1 MIKKI
6 IFFLLIL
13 SLTSCGYQP
22 IFTKKNY
29 DTLVIKEYQL
39 AGDKIIN
46 RKLVS
51 LLNLRKN
58 IQLESSYILS
68 LDSAKKLE
76 TVAKDK
82 TGRTSVFKT
91 SITVSIKLNEN
102 KTLIKEK
109 IFNKT
114 YTYDNTE
121 NKFDLMQYQRDIEKN
136 ILDKISEEII
146 IFLNT

>member
-22 IFTKKNY
+22 IYTKKNY
-29 DTLVIKEYQL
+29 DALVIKEYQL

-46 RKLVS
+46 RKIVS

-68 LDSAKKLE
+68 LDSVKKLE

-82 TGRTSVFKT
+82 TGKASVFKT
-91 SITVSIKLNEN
+91 SITVSIKINEN

-114 YTYDNTE
+114 YTYNNTK
-121 NKFDLMQYQRDIEKN
+121 NKFDLLQYQKDIENN

>member
-22 IFTKKNY
+22 IYTKKNY
-29 DTLVIKEYQL
+29 DALVIKEYQL

-46 RKLVS
+46 RKIVS

-68 LDSAKKLE
+68 LDSVKKLE

-82 TGRTSVFKT
+82 TGKASVFKT
-91 SITVSIKLNEN
+91 SITVSIKINEN

-114 YTYDNTE
+114 YTYNNTK
-121 NKFDLMQYQRDIEKN
+121 NKFDLMQYQKDIENN

>member
-22 IFTKKNY
+22 IYTKKNY
-29 DTLVIKEYQL
+29 DALVIKEYQL

-46 RKLVS
+46 RKIVS

-68 LDSAKKLE
+68 LDSVKKLE

-82 TGRTSVFKT
+82 TGRASVFKT
-91 SITVSIKLNEN
+91 SITVSIKINEN

-114 YTYDNTE
+114 YTYNNTK
-121 NKFDLMQYQRDIEKN
+121 NKFDLMQYQKDIENN

>member
-51 LLNLRKN
+51 LLNLK
-58 IQLESSYILS
+58 
-68 LDSAKKLE
+68 
-76 TVAKDK
+76 
-82 TGRTSVFKT
+82 
-91 SITVSIKLNEN
+91 
-102 KTLIKEK
+102 
-109 IFNKT
+109 
-114 YTYDNTE
+114 
-121 NKFDLMQYQRDIEKN
+121 KN
-136 ILDKISEEII
+136 ILKELKK
-146 IFLNT
+146 FN

>member
-114 YTYDNTE
+114 YTYNNTE

>member
-39 AGDKIIN
+39 ACDKIIN

-114 YTYDNTE
+114 YTYNNTE

>member
-51 LLNLRKN
+51 LLNLKKN

-114 YTYDNTE
+114 YTYNNTE

>member
-22 IFTKKNY
+22 IYTKKNY
-29 DTLVIKEYQL
+29 DALVIKEYQL

-46 RKLVS
+46 RKIVS

-58 IQLESSYILS
+58 IQLESGYILS
-68 LDSAKKLE
+68 LDSVKKLE

-82 TGRTSVFKT
+82 TGRASVFKT
-91 SITVSIKLNEN
+91 SITVSIKINEN

-114 YTYDNTE
+114 YTYNNTK
-121 NKFDLMQYQRDIEKN
+121 NKFDLMQYQKDIENN

>member
-22 IFTKKNY
+22 IYTKKNY
-29 DTLVIKEYQL
+29 DALVIKEYQL

-46 RKLVS
+46 RKIVS

-68 LDSAKKLE
+68 LDSVKKLE

-82 TGRTSVFKT
+82 TGKASVFKT
-91 SITVSIKLNEN
+91 SIRVSIKINEN

-114 YTYDNTE
+114 YTYNNTK
-121 NKFDLMQYQRDIEKN
+121 NKFDLMQYQKDIENN